1 MVRCSLWR
9 FICGRIMMKYKTANI
24 AISGKKLIRP
34 DWEADVA
41 FCANA
46 EEIKGTCNLHWDK
59 MRCFAQPRCSAQRP
73 LPTRLCETPENNRGI
88 LASPLNSA
96 CAALEISSSSFP
108 DAAAICRR
116 WCAPA
121 RRNNG
126 RRASRPSFRIAR
138 MRRGWLLP
146 RRSASERSSLR
157 RAHTRAS
164 FEAALMEAIDAL
176 AADFIVLAGF
186 MRILTPAFVARY
198 AQRILN
204 IHPSLLPSFPGLNTH
219 QRALEAG
226 VQLHGATV
234 HFVTPRL
241 DDGPIIAQAAV
252 PVMATDDAGTL
263 AARVLEAEHQLY
275 PRALRWCVE
284 GRLSVQNAR
293 ALLTPPEPQWLIFD
307 GNAPLV

>member
-1 MVRCSLWR
+1 MRNLVIL
-9 FICGRIMMKYKTANI
+9 
-24 AISGKKLIRP
+24 ISGRGSNMQALVRARAQEQWPARIQAVISDR
-34 DWEADVA
+34 ADAPGLA
-41 FCANA
+41 FAA
-46 EEIKGTCNLHWDK
+46 
-59 MRCFAQPRCSAQRP
+59 AQRIR
-73 LPTRLCETPENNRGI
+73 TVVVE
-88 LASPLNSA
+88 A
-96 CAALEISSSSFP
+96 
-108 DAAAICRR
+108 
-116 WCAPA
+116 
-121 RRNNG
+121 
-126 RRASRPSFRIAR
+126 
-138 MRRGWLLP
+138 
-146 RRSASERSSLR
+146 

>member
-96 CAALEISSSSFP
+96 CAAREISSSSFP

-157 RAHTRAS
+157 RARIRA
-164 FEAALMEAIDAL
+164 
-176 AADFIVLAGF
+176 
-186 MRILTPAFVARY
+186 PAFVARY

-293 ALLTPPEPQWLIFD
+293 AFD
-307 GNAPLV
+307 AARAAVADF

>member
-1 MVRCSLWR
+1 MAHVQHEKSRHPHFR
-9 FICGRIMMKYKTANI
+9 TRQQYAGAGARPRAGTMAGAHPGRHFG
-24 AISGKKLIRP
+24 SRG
-34 DWEADVA
+34 
-41 FCANA
+41 CAGA
-46 EEIKGTCNLHWDK
+46 G
-59 MRCFAQPRCSAQRP
+59 FAAAQRIR
-73 LPTRLCETPENNRGI
+73 TVVVE
-88 LASPLNSA
+88 A
-96 CAALEISSSSFP
+96 
-108 DAAAICRR
+108 
-116 WCAPA
+116 
-121 RRNNG
+121 
-126 RRASRPSFRIAR
+126 
-138 MRRGWLLP
+138 
-146 RRSASERSSLR
+146 

-293 ALLTPPEPQWLIFD
+293 AFD
-307 GNAPLV
+307 AARAAVADF